1 MKRNSPGARRLALG
15 TALLCAL
22 ATTSAY
28 AKEYLLVWSGDRVL
42 DDGVYGQPDF
52 LAVVDATKDSPT
64 YGQVV
69 NTALMPAI
77 FGEHLLAETENIVD
91 NLAKRLNRQSPAGMG
106 DALDGGLGIPSSTL
120 NEAHHFNAELYTDR
134 ANGRKYLYLGGF
146 ISSNIFACDV
156 TDPLHIKPVA
166 GTAPSQVHPMRWKGA
181 APTDNICGLA
191 VSSRAMRYT
200 SAVDDVKQLPNGNL
214 IVSQMGY
221 KGRLNADHS
230 VLGEYTI
237 GRMEGIPQD
246 ATRFARS
253 TLTPTLQTP
262 GGLLEFD
269 PRGKVIGEYRAGI
282 PKGAVYPGG
291 PLAGQRI
298 APPRYRARGYLQE
311 KQPIDTGPEAHPH
324 GIGLRADLVSKSPY
338 AGYFARGGMY
348 PAGSTPQSR
357 PGKGILAISDY
368 ADPISLAV
376 SGDTDT
382 HIDQGTTVR
391 FYHLNRLK
399 DGPYAVIQVPDGP
412 RVEGV
417 EQNEEPE
424 GLMAMAMTN
433 LPGHTGMFV
442 ASMGGGA
449 IYYSHDITVPRP
461 EFRLVYDF
469 GPGTGPSVFH
479 VSADDRHLV
488 IPKGA
493 MINDHMHDANGPLF
507 NRDYPT
513 EHDREV
519 VVLDIAALTHANH
532 RPLCNAAPALKWL
545 NTGAPQRGSGKP
557 TTVGPNPWVLPR
569 LDQILADGY
578 ATQFWPNNG
587 SPDCPVAVSKVK
599 YNTPENF
606 HSMGGPHILV
616 PDREQKRWAVSQY
629 FVDLQRFA
637 VPGVWSL
644 FGIDA
649 FDPFKGK
656 DNTLGFQG
664 DFLPGTTMIG
674 DNTVCMMDFDKRTG
688 RLTADERFAD
698 ATTNGG
704 TIKRGCISWK
714 RASWPHGKTGHASP
728 HAMVFMRTP

>member
-1 MKRNSPGARRLALG
+1 MIRMTSFARRRVPGAI
-15 TALLCAL
+15 LLCAL
-22 ATTSAY
+22 AAPSAH
-28 AKEYLLVWSGDRVL
+28 AGEYLLVWSGDRVL

-52 LAVVDATKDSPT
+52 LAVVDADKASPN
-64 YGQVV
+64 YGKVV

-77 FGEHLLAETENIVD
+77 FGQHLLAETENVVD
-91 NLAKRLNRQSPAGMG
+91 NLAQRLNAQSPAGMG

-120 NEAHHFNAELYTDR
+120 NEAHHFNAKLYTDPS
-134 ANGRKYLYLGGF
+134 NGHKYLYLGGL
-146 ISSNIFACDV
+146 ISSNVFACDV
-156 TDPLHIKPVA
+156 TDPLHIKPVP
-166 GTAPSQVHPMRWKGA
+166 GTAPSEVDPMTWKGA
-181 APTDNICGLA
+181 PPVDNICGLA
-191 VSSRAMRYT
+191 VGSRALRYT

-230 VLGEYTI
+230 VLGQYTI
-237 GRMEGIPQD
+237 GRMESIAQD
-246 ATRFARS
+246 SAKFPRS
-253 TLTPTLQTP
+253 TMTPTLQTP
-262 GGLLEFD
+262 GGLLELD
-269 PRGKVIGEYRAGI
+269 PRGTVIGEYRAGI
-282 PKGAVYPGG
+282 PKGATYPGG

-298 APPRYRARGYLQE
+298 APLRYRARGYLLE

-324 GIGLRADLVSKSPY
+324 GIGLRADLDSKSPY
-338 AGYFARGGMY
+338 RGYFAPGGMY
-348 PAGSTPQSR
+348 PAGSTEQSR

-368 ADPISLAV
+368 ADPVSLAV

-391 FYHLNRLK
+391 FFHLNRLK
-399 DGPYAVIQVPDGP
+399 DGPYAVVQVPDGP
-412 RVEGV
+412 RVESV

-433 LPGHTGMFV
+433 QPGHTGMFV

-449 IYYSHDITVPRP
+449 IYYSHDITVARP
-461 EFRLVYDF
+461 EFQLVYDF

-479 VSADDRHLV
+479 VTDDDRYLV

-493 MINDHMHDANGPLF
+493 MINDHMRDANGALF

-519 VVLDIAALTHANH
+519 VVLDIAALTYANH
-532 RPLCNAAPALKWL
+532 RPLCNAAPAFKWS

-569 LDQILADGY
+569 LDQIVADGY
-578 ATQFWPNNG
+578 ATRFWPNNG
-587 SPDCPVAVSKVK
+587 APDCPLAVSKVK
-599 YNTPENF
+599 YNTPLNF

-616 PDREQKRWAVSQY
+616 PDQAQNRWAVSQY

-637 VPGVWSL
+637 VPGVWAL

-656 DNTLGFQG
+656 SNSLGFKA
-664 DFLPGTTMIG
+664 DFLPGTTMVG
-674 DNTVCMMDFDKRTG
+674 DNTVCMMDFDRNTG
-688 RLTADERFAD
+688 RMVADERFAD
-698 ATTNGG
+698 ATTNGD
-704 TIKRGCISWK
+704 TVKRGCISWM
-714 RASWPHGKTGHASP
+714 RSEWPHGRTGHASP
-728 HAMVFMRTP
+728 HSMVFLQTR